1 MTDRVRLPWRR
12 GACSFRV
19 VAGGVTYH
27 ATFAV
32 DGPGAPVGCFLASYK
47 PGSSVEATARDAG
60 IVLSLALQWGVPAG
74 AIRDALT
81 ADHDG
86 AVARPIAAALDAL
99 AAERADHAAGQAEA

>member
-32 DGPGAPVGCFLASYK
+32 DGEGAPVECFLTAGK
-47 PGSSVEATARDAG
+47 PGSPVEAAARDAG
-60 IVLSLALQWGVPAG
+60 IVLSLALQHGVPADVVR
-74 AIRDALT
+74 AALT
-81 ADHDG
+81 TDHDG
-86 AVARPIAAALDAL
+86 AAAGPVGAALDAL
-99 AAERADHAAGQAEA
+99 GDALVASGTEGAGP